1 MPKRLTYKFTI
12 GAFNPETIPMS
23 RLSEYMSDLAVL
35 LGEPSSVHFSG
46 IESGSTVL
54 RVDVD
59 TEAIPKVTRRVEQV
73 NSGETPD
80 EIKKHF
86 DALDKRLEEDNAT
99 GSLAACTDDDEAS
112 ALVVTFPGCERP
124 KPIDYGVIR
133 ERGTIEGVPFSIG
146 GRDNTVHI
154 QLLDGTKPYTGID
167 LSPELA
173 IEISDAKCLLRK
185 AVRLHGEG
193 RWQRNPE
200 TGKWDLKQFKVD
212 RFEILEDTP
221 LTETVAELRR
231 VKGSGWAELEDPHQ
245 VLRDLREGEKSVH

>member
-12 GAFNPETIPMS
+12 GAFNPESIPMS
-23 RLSEYMSDLAVL
+23 RLSEYMSDLASL

-73 NSGETPD
+73 ASDNVPD
-80 EIKKHF
+80 DIKKHL

-99 GSLAACTDDDEAS
+99 GSLAACTDDDAS
-112 ALVVTFPGCERP
+112 ALVIAFPGCERP
-124 KPIDYGVIR
+124 KPIDYGVVR
-133 ERGTIEGVPFSIG
+133 ERGTIDGVPFSIG

-154 QLLDGTKPYTGID
+154 QLLDGTKAYTGID
-167 LSPELA
+167 LSHGLA
-173 IEISDAKCLLRK
+173 IKISDAKCLLRR

-193 RWQRNPE
+193 RWQRNPD
-200 TGKWDLKQFKVD
+200 TGKWDLKHFKVD
-212 RFEILEDTP
+212 SFEILEDVP
-221 LTETVAELRR
+221 LAETVAELRR
-231 VKGSGWAELEDPHQ
+231 VKGSGWADLEDPHQ
-245 VLRDLREGEKSVH
+245 VLRDLREGEESVH

>member
-12 GAFNPETIPMS
+12 GAFNPESIPMS
-23 RLSEYMSDLAVL
+23 RLSEYMSDLASL

-73 NSGETPD
+73 ASDNVPD
-80 EIKKHF
+80 DIKKHL

-99 GSLAACTDDDEAS
+99 GSLAACTDDDAS
-112 ALVVTFPGCERP
+112 ALVIAFPGCERP
-124 KPIDYGVIR
+124 KPIDYGVVR
-133 ERGTIEGVPFSIG
+133 ERGTIDGVPFSIG

-154 QLLDGTKPYTGID
+154 QLLDGTKAYTGID
-167 LSPELA
+167 LSHGLA
-173 IEISDAKCLLRK
+173 IKISDAKCLLRR

-193 RWQRNPE
+193 RWRRNPD
-200 TGKWDLKQFKVD
+200 TGKWDLKHFKVD
-212 RFEILEDTP
+212 SFEILEDVP
-221 LTETVAELRR
+221 LAETVAELRR
-231 VKGSGWAELEDPHQ
+231 VKGSGWADLEDPHQ
-245 VLRDLREGEKSVH
+245 VLRDLREGEESVH

>member
-1 MPKRLTYKFTI
+1 MPKRLTFKFTI

-23 RLSEYMSDLAVL
+23 RLSEYMSDLASL

-54 RVDVD
+54 RVHVD
-59 TEAIPKVTRRVEQV
+59 TEAIPKVTRRVEQA
-73 NSGETPD
+73 NSAMVPD
-80 EIKKHF
+80 EIKKHL

-99 GSLAACTDDDEAS
+99 GSLDACADDDAS
-112 ALVVTFPGCERP
+112 ALVIAFPGCERP

-133 ERGTIEGVPFSIG
+133 ERGTIDGVPYSIG

-154 QLLDGTKPYTGID
+154 QLVDGTKAYTGID
-167 LSPELA
+167 LSPGLA

-193 RWQRNPE
+193 RWQRNPD
-200 TGKWDLKQFKVD
+200 TGKWNLKHFRVES
-212 RFEILEDTP
+212 FEILEDVP
-221 LTETVAELRR
+221 LAETVAELRR
-231 VKGSGWAELEDPHQ
+231 VKGSGWADLEDPHQ
-245 VLRDLREGEKSVH
+245 VLRDLREDEESVH

>member
-59 TEAIPKVTRRVEQV
+59 TEAIPKVAQRVEQV
-73 NSGETPD
+73 ASGEVPD
-80 EIKKHF
+80 EIRKHV

-112 ALVVTFPGCERP
+112 AHVVTFPGCERP
-124 KPIDYGVIR
+124 KL
-133 ERGTIEGVPFSIG
+133 IEPFAKFARKRDLLSGRVVVPGSAGVPPA
-146 GRDNTVHI
+146 
-154 QLLDGTKPYTGID
+154 QD
-167 LSPELA
+167 LAGSWRLA
-173 IEISDAKCLLRK
+173 S
-185 AVRLHGEG
+185 
-193 RWQRNPE
+193 Q
-200 TGKWDLKQFKVD
+200 
-212 RFEILEDTP
+212 
-221 LTETVAELRR
+221 
-231 VKGSGWAELEDPHQ
+231 GW
-245 VLRDLREGEKSVH
+245 SVHPPTDAGAAP